1 MSLHNDQIPVLAQV
15 LEDAE
20 GCRAVV
26 SSMLFLDL
34 PADVV
39 DELAACD
46 ERLSALI
53 VAVRGH
59 LGPRCLGEGYDA
71 A

>member
-1 MSLHNDQIPVLAQV
+1 MPLHDDQIQVLAQV

-26 SSMLFLDL
+26 TSMLLLDL
-34 PADVV
+34 PGDVV
-39 DELAACD
+39 DELATCD

-59 LGPRCLGEGYDA
+59 IGLRPVNEDYDA

>member
-1 MSLHNDQIPVLAQV
+1 MDRSDGRVPVLSQV

-20 GCRAVV
+20 GCRAVIA
-26 SSMLFLDL
+26 SMLLLDV
-34 PADVV
+34 PGDVLG
-39 DELAACD
+39 ELAACD
-46 ERLSALI
+46 EQLSALI

-59 LGPRCLGEGYDA
+59 LGLSPSDEGRHA

>member
-1 MSLHNDQIPVLAQV
+1 MPLHDDNTAVLAQV

-26 SSMLFLDL
+26 TSMLLLDL

-39 DELAACD
+39 DQLAACD
-46 ERLSALI
+46 ERLTALI
-53 VAVRGH
+53 VAVRAH
-59 LGPRCLGEGYDA
+59 LGLSSVKEGYDA

>member
-1 MSLHNDQIPVLAQV
+1 MDRSNGRIPVLSQV

-26 SSMLFLDL
+26 ASMLLLDV
-34 PADVV
+34 PGDVLA
-39 DELAACD
+39 ELAACD
-46 ERLSALI
+46 EQLSALI

-59 LGPRCLGEGYDA
+59 LGMTPSDEGRHA

>member
-26 SSMLFLDL
+26 TSMLLLDL
-34 PADVV
+34 PADIV

-53 VAVRGH
+53 VAVRAHVG
-59 LGPRCLGEGYDA
+59 LRPVNEGYDA